1 MSDYGRVPVMEIS
14 NESKTDEEKE
24 VFELKE
30 TSKEVSKEDDKK
42 TKLREHLARCRE
54 KSAKVR
60 AEKKNQKLAN
70 KKSVGRPKKNKID
83 VDVIVEPVEEVEE
96 VKEEHIFKQKEIP
109 PPEIIRE
116 IEIPPP
122 ASHTNPMF
130 DIDMLLNKLDA
141 RIDTKFKSFQPPQQ
155 QAPQPSA
162 YPQLYQPP
170 PQFNEESIRSDER
183 RRMKEERDKQ
193 KQQVINQRTNQYYKK
208 LPPAS
213 YINSGNEWDNLLNPR
228 RYH

>member
-14 NESKTDEEKE
+14 NESKNEEEKE
-24 VFELKE
+24 VFEV
-30 TSKEVSKEDDKK
+30 KEVKEDDKK
-42 TKLREHLARCRE
+42 TKLREHLSRCRE

-70 KKSVGRPKKNKID
+70 KKPVGRPKKNKI
-83 VDVIVEPVEEVEE
+83 VIEEPVEPVETQEEVEP
-96 VKEEHIFKQKEIP
+96 VQEEQVFKQKEIP
-109 PPEIIRE
+109 PPEIVRA

-122 ASHTNPMF
+122 PQTNSLF
-130 DIDMLLNKLDA
+130 DLDMLLNKLDA
-141 RIDTKFKSFQPPQQ
+141 RIDTKFKTFQPP

-162 YPQLYQPP
+162 YPQSLYQPP
-170 PQFNEESIRSDER
+170 PQFNEENIRSDER
-183 RRMKEERDKQ
+183 RKMKEERDKQ
-193 KQQVINQRTNQYYKK
+193 KQHVMNQRTHQYYKK

-213 YINSGNEWDNLLNPR
+213 YINSGNEWDNLLNPK